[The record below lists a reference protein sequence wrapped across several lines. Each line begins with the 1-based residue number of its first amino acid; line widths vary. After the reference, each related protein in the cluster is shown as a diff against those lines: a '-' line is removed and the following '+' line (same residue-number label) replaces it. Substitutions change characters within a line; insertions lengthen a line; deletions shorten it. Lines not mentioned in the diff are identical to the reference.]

1 MTKGHTVA
9 VKFAAESVEVGAEM
23 VAKVQRIA
31 ALNDVVREAEAEG
44 KALKAEVVEAVG
56 GAEMVAVFPEGIR
69 VEHDGAILANVKP
82 QTRSTISAE
91 SLAAQVAAI
100 IAANPDIAESH
111 PEVVAAMLALPE
123 SAAKVTTFPVVR
135 TK

>member
-1 MTKGHTVA
+1 MTVQ
-9 VKFAAESVEVGAEM
+9 FQAEGVEVSAD
-23 VAKVQRIA
+23 VAAKVARIA
-31 ALNDVVREAEAEG
+31 DLNDIAREAEAEG
-44 KALKAEVVEAVG
+44 KRLKAEVVEVVG

-69 VEHDGAILANVKP
+69 VTHEGVALATVKP

-100 IAANPDIAESH
+100 LAANPEIAESH

>member
-1 MTKGHTVA
+1 MTVQF
-9 VKFAAESVEVGAEM
+9 VVDSVEVGAEF
-23 VAKVQRIA
+23 VGKVQRIA
-31 ALNDVVREAEAEG
+31 ALNDIAREAEAEG

-56 GAEMVAVFPEGIR
+56 GAEMVAVFTDGIR
-69 VEHDGAILANVKP
+69 VTHDGAVLANVKP

>member
-1 MTKGHTVA
+1 MTVQ
-9 VKFAAESVEVGAEM
+9 FQAEGVEVGAEF
-23 VAKVQRIA
+23 VGKVQRIA
-31 ALNDVVREAEAEG
+31 ALNDAIREAEAEA
-44 KALKAEVVEAVG
+44 KSLKAEVVEIVG

-69 VEHDGAILANVKP
+69 LTHEGVTLANVKP
-82 QTRSTISAE
+82 QTRSTITAD
-91 SLAAQVAAI
+91 SLNAQVAAI
-100 IAANPDIAESH
+100 LAANPEIAESH